1 MDEKFYNATEHL
13 EHTYNVIKSDM
24 HPPFWWFAD
33 IANSNKYLSDIPWSA
48 STSTISSSP
57 KHRETVQKGLNYF
70 YEKHGVELLRI
81 PSLSIDAVQN
91 KLKQIYK
98 NK

>member
-1 MDEKFYNATEHL
+1 
-13 EHTYNVIKSDM
+13 M

-33 IANSNKYLSDIPWSA
+33 IANSNQYLEDFPWSP
-48 STSTISSSP
+48 STSTISQGSDRNNIIAKS
-57 KHRETVQKGLNYF
+57 
-70 YEKHGVELLRI
+70 YEHFINKHGHHILNTPNMTLDQVKE
-81 PSLSIDAVQN
+81 